1 MAKEKKMN
9 NEELEDEKKET
20 KGNEPE
26 DQGKDNQDKG
36 AENPP
41 AEVKTDEKKGFH
53 PIQALKAKKAEF
65 DEKHPKIASG
75 LNTAGKVA
83 AGVGIGAVGTIAV
96 LASIAKATNDANA
109 DSDEADE
116 TDDDDII
123 DSEATELDDS
133 EN

>member
-1 MAKEKKMN
+1 MAEEKKMN

-20 KGNEPE
+20 KANKPE
-26 DQGKDNQDKG
+26 DQEDGQDNG

-96 LASIAKATNDANA
+96 LASIAKATNDAKA

-116 TDDDDII
+116 TDDDII

>member
-1 MAKEKKMN
+1 MAEEKKMN
-9 NEELEDEKKET
+9 NEELEEET
-20 KGNEPE
+20 KGNKPE
-26 DQGKDNQDKG
+26 GQEENQDNG

-96 LASIAKATNDANA
+96 LATIAKSANDANA

-116 TDDDDII
+116 TDDDII

-133 EN
+133 ES